1 MGAKRSSI
9 APAPA
14 GPAVQMDV
22 DDGAPRSR
30 FLPQPWL
37 TATLTVFWLVMVNSI
52 DARQMLLGLFYGWL
66 IPLFT
71 HRFVPLRPRVRSWSA
86 LFRFLPVFLWDV
98 VVANVVVAI
107 LILNVARRPR
117 SHWLVIPLDST
128 NPYTVSTL
136 ACVITLTPGT
146 VSARFDEGR
155 RALLVHALDTGDPAG
170 DVARI
175 KSRYEAPIKEIFG

>member
-1 MGAKRSSI
+1 MSPKRGAAAS
-9 APAPA
+9 PTV
-14 GPAVQMDV
+14 PAVRIDV
-22 DDGAPRSR
+22 GDDSPRMGL
-30 FLPQPWL
+30 LPQPWL

-71 HRFVPLRPRVRSWSA
+71 HRFMPLRPRVKNWGV

-98 VVANVVVAI
+98 VVANVVVSL
-107 LILNVARRPR
+107 LILNVGRRPR

-155 RALLVHALDTGDPAG
+155 RALLVHALDSGDPEG